1 MRHAT
6 SRTALLRLPPR
17 VQRELFRITLRDDFS
32 AFVRKVFETLRPG
45 EPYQHNWHIDLLC
58 GILAPQRHRKR
69 LRKIINLPPRS
80 LKSII
85 VSVALPA
92 WLMGHDPNLQIIVVS
107 YSDELARKLSRDFRT
122 IVESKWYRHLFPG
135 MTLEKA
141 TETEITTTRQG
152 CRFATSTGGTLTGR
166 GGGIVI
172 LDDPIKLIDAESEV
186 ARSKNNEWFDG
197 TLFARIDNKERD
209 SIILVMQR
217 LHQNDLSGHLLEKGG
232 FDLVALPAIAM
243 EDEKWRLPG
252 GRIARRKV
260 GETPVPPGRQSLPA
274 RLDPPL

>member
-1 MRHAT
+1 MVSAPFSGDDAGEGNRDGDHDDPAGLPLRHVD
-6 SRTALLRLPPR
+6 R
-17 VQRELFRITLRDDFS
+17 RD
-32 AFVRKVFETLRPG
+32 
-45 EPYQHNWHIDLLC
+45 
-58 GILAPQRHRKR
+58 AP
-69 LRKIINLPPRS
+69 
-80 LKSII
+80 
-85 VSVALPA
+85 
-92 WLMGHDPNLQIIVVS
+92 
-107 YSDELARKLSRDFRT
+107 
-122 IVESKWYRHLFPG
+122 
-135 MTLEKA
+135 
-141 TETEITTTRQG
+141 
-152 CRFATSTGGTLTGR
+152 GR

-172 LDDPIKLIDAESEV
+172 LDDPIKPIDAESEV